1 MELSLALQLIS
12 ERATPLQLDDLVIE
26 GLEDFKT
33 IGQFDEIESTIAFVS
48 HPAWE
53 THLRINDRRFR
64 FYIEN
69 IEKERMINLK
79 IALVVFVPAL
89 SDLLLPELPRIF

>member
-53 THLRINDRRFR
+53 THL
-64 FYIEN
+64 
-69 IEKERMINLK
+69 L
-79 IALVVFVPAL
+79 
-89 SDLLLPELPRIF
+89 